1 MAGYIRDKDV
11 YALFDEC
18 GTARL
23 HVSDIDRLER
33 ANVDPALHIGDRA
46 WAKALSILDKKYR
59 EAKKLPFVKDPL
71 AWALYYTWKEF
82 DNGKRYD

>member
-11 YALFDEC
+11 YALFDDC

-33 ANVDPALHIGDRA
+33 SYYDPAWHIGDRA
-46 WAKALSILDKKYR
+46 WSKAMSILDKKYR
-59 EAKKLPFVKDPL
+59 EAKKLTFVKDPL

-82 DNGKRYD
+82 DDGKRYD